1 MIYSFVAQIIFW
13 LCGVFLFFKIPSFRK
28 YFIGVRPDKIPSF
41 SIIIPA
47 RNEEK
52 TISRVLT
59 SLINQKLVPNEII
72 VVDDNSIDRT
82 FHLAESFG
90 VEVIH
95 SEPLPEGWT
104 GKSWACWQG
113 ALKSN
118 CEILLFLDA
127 DTWLEPDG
135 LERIIHEYIKN
146 GGLLTIQPYHVT
158 KKYYEQLSLFFNMIL
173 MAGTN
178 AFTPLGEKINPG
190 ASFGPC
196 VVCRREDYFK
206 VGGHQAI
213 KSYILEDI
221 AIGQLFV
228 KNNFP
233 LHCYAGK
240 GAISFRMYEE
250 GLTQLITGWSKSMA
264 QGAASISPLFLL
276 ISIGWITGFF
286 NVTISLI
293 KTAFFQNF
301 ENIIVVSSIYI
312 AYSAQLIWIMRR
324 IGHFKL
330 LAAIFFPI
338 PLIFFTLIMLRSL
351 IMVNLLG
358 NVVWK
363 GRKINT
369 SERKIN
375 S

>member
-1 MIYSFVAQIIFW
+1 M
-13 LCGVFLFFKIPSFRK
+13 FKIPSFRK
-28 YFIGVRPDKIPSF
+28 SVKSDEKQKLPCV

-52 TISRVLT
+52 TISRLLT
-59 SLINQKLVPNEII
+59 SLRSQKLIPNEII
-72 VVDDNSIDRT
+72 VVDDDSNDRT
-82 FHLAESFG
+82 FYFADSFG
-90 VEVIH
+90 VKVMK
-95 SEPLPEGWT
+95 SGRLPEGWT

-113 ALKSN
+113 ALNSN
-118 CEILLFLDA
+118 GEILLFLDA
-127 DTWLEPDG
+127 DTWFNPDG
-135 LERIIHEYIKN
+135 LEKIIREYIKK

-178 AFTPLGEKINPG
+178 AFTPFGSKIKPG

-206 VGGHQAI
+206 AGGHQAI

-221 AIGQLFV
+221 AIGQLFI
-228 KNNFP
+228 KNNLP
-233 LHCYAGK
+233 LNCYAGK

-250 GLTQLITGWSKSMA
+250 GLRQLITGWSKSMA
-264 QGAASISPLFLL
+264 KGAASISPIFLL

-286 NVTISLI
+286 NVTVSLI
-293 KTAFFQNF
+293 KTAMVQNF
-301 ENIIVVSSIYI
+301 RNVIVISSAYI

-324 IGHFKL
+324 IGRFKL
-330 LAAIFFPI
+330 WMAVFFPI
-338 PLIFFTLIMLRSL
+338 PLFFFALIMLRSL
-351 IMVNLLG
+351 IMVNLFG

-369 SERKIN
+369 SEKNIN